1 MSNLLK
7 ACVGPV
13 FDIGF
18 CFKKDTCRKITSIL
32 KKRDYVKFSKHQ
44 CNLYLTSV
52 PLKNEICHKMTFISK
67 NKDYFAIA
75 KSKCDP
81 YLTSVPQ
88 KNKSCQKNNVYP

>member
-1 MSNLLK
+1 MSNLLE

-18 CFKKDTCRKITSIL
+18 CFKKDTCIDNENW
-32 KKRDYVKFSKHQ
+32 DYVKFSKHQ

-67 NKDYFAIA
+67 NKDYFVIA